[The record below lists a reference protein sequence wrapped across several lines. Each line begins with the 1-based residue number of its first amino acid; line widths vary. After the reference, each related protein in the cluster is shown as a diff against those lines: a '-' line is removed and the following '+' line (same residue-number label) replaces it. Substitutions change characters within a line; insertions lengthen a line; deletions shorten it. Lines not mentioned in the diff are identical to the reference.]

1 MISSANAL
9 GALKFTFIAVSSSET
24 LKDLGQE
31 AGKLAEAVMNADG
44 MRAKPDITQ
53 ANMGHVAPPQEGGAM
68 MSFRGIGVSASG
80 VKF

>member
-1 MISSANAL
+1 
-9 GALKFTFIAVSSSET
+9 
-24 LKDLGQE
+24 
-31 AGKLAEAVMNADG
+31 MNADG

-53 ANMGHVAPPQEGGAM
+53 ANMGHVAPPEEGGAM